1 MVGIRMLLG
10 HHFKHLLRGCCSIK
24 SPVDEKQMDGI
35 PSVKIHSGTDYIS
48 NSHLI
53 RWTEVF
59 ILQVREEES
68 EFLLYFFPHIETW
81 VEYAAVETIVQVLC
95 NIPLQQ

>member
-1 MVGIRMLLG
+1 MRWL
-10 HHFKHLLRGCCSIK
+10 CCSIK
-24 SPVDEKQMDGI
+24 SPVDEKQMDGV

-59 ILQVREEES
+59 ILQVREGNTQHGLVYCTLFNPDEIVGNYS
-68 EFLLYFFPHIETW
+68 GEFVVST
-81 VEYAAVETIVQVLC
+81 VQ
-95 NIPLQQ
+95 NNKEFHHS